1 MMFPD
6 LQNRVISLAIKLNRT
21 DLLSD
26 LQYLTEAQWLGAY
39 YMLVRL
45 QGS

>member
-1 MMFPD
+1 MTLPD

-21 DLLSD
+21 DVLSD

-39 YMLVRL
+39 FMLERL
-45 QGS
+45 QGG